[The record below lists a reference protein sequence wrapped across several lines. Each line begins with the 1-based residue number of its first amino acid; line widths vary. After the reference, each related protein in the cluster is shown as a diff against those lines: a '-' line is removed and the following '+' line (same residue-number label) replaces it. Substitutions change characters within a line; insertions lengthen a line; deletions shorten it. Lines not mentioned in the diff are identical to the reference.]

1 LLRITLLGAMQA
13 FDAAGRPIAFRARKT
28 RAILALLALAAPQQV
43 LRSQLIA
50 LLWSTRDLQQA
61 RGSLRQALHEL
72 HSALGPLA
80 ASLLVADRHQ
90 VGLRDSGLEVQS
102 LEPPNRTTEDLAENE
117 RLLLLSDLDGIDP
130 AFDAWLFTERAKLK
144 QRGRVRADA
153 ALRSA
158 SNVDEAL
165 VAAKTLLG
173 IDPAHEA
180 AWEALI
186 RSHMAQGD
194 RTSALAAF
202 EECQIALAETARL
215 DPSASVSTLVSEI
228 RADEAPLLRN
238 WLQRSAFGRVA
249 IFEHE
254 RHDRL
259 RVAVP
264 LLRVLGDAP
273 ASRLAA
279 GLAEELVSA
288 LARFRW
294 ISCFSVQLPITD
306 ILDISGRVRCGPD
319 LDLILDGAVQQHEE
333 QLRVTV
339 RLLDIRAAGE
349 VIWSERF
356 DGTLRSLLTLQDEI
370 ASATVARLEPKLLL
384 WEGERARASLR
395 GHPSAHD
402 LLRMAIPDLFR
413 LHRPAF
419 EEAGA
424 RLRQALEMEP
434 GHPETYVWL
443 TQWHLFALGQGWT
456 TDIGFAARSAQ
467 ELASRAIE
475 LAPGD
480 ARALTLAGHVRA
492 FIDGR
497 PEEARWFHERA
508 LSANPNLTLAW
519 SRAAF
524 ASAYAGRHEDALREA
539 EQARRLSPD
548 DPLAFLSESA
558 LAISNLLLGEYEA
571 AARYGARA
579 ITINPRF
586 STAYKAQLAALGHL
600 GQHDEATEI
609 RGRLLTLEPGFS
621 IGQTLRRLPIRKPE
635 DRARYLDG
643 LRLGG
648 LG

>member
-1 LLRITLLGAMQA
+1 MQA
-13 FDAAGRPIAFRARKT
+13 FDAAGRLISFRARKT
-28 RAILALLALAAPQQV
+28 RAILALLALAAPRQV

-50 LLWSTRDLQQA
+50 LLWSTREVQQA

-80 ASLLVADRHQ
+80 ASLLVVDRHQ
-90 VGLRDSGLEVQS
+90 VGLRDNGLEVES
-102 LEPPNRTTEDLAENE
+102 LENLDRTIDAPEEQE
-117 RLLLLSDLDGIDP
+117 QLLLLSDLDGIAP
-130 AFDAWLFTERAKLK
+130 AFDAWLLSERSRLK
-144 QRGRVRADA
+144 QRGRARADA

-158 SNVDEAL
+158 TNVGEAL
-165 VAAKTLLG
+165 AAAKALLG
-173 IDPAHEA
+173 IDRGHEG
-180 AWEALI
+180 AWESLI
-186 RSHMAQGD
+186 RSHIAHGD
-194 RTSALAAF
+194 RAAAIAAF
-202 EECQIALAETARL
+202 EECRIALAETAQL
-215 DPSASVSTLVSEI
+215 DPSASISTLVAEV
-228 RADEAPLLRN
+228 RADEAPVLRN
-238 WLQRSAFGRVA
+238 WLQRPALGRLA
-249 IFEHE
+249 IFQQE

-259 RVAVP
+259 RVGIP
-264 LLRVLGDAP
+264 HLRALGDA
-273 ASRLAA
+273 AAGHLAA

-294 ISCFSVQLPITD
+294 LSCFSVRSPITD
-306 ILDISGRVRCGPD
+306 ILDVSGRVRCGPD
-319 LDLILDGAVQQHEE
+319 LDLVLDGAVQQNGE
-333 QLRVTV
+333 QLRVAV
-339 RLLDIRAAGE
+339 RLLDLRAAGE
-349 VIWSERF
+349 VVWSERF
-356 DGTLRSLLTLQDEI
+356 DRTLGSLLTLQDEI
-370 ASATVARLEPKLLL
+370 ASATVARLEPTLLL
-384 WEGERARASLR
+384 WEGERARASLGGNPR
-395 GHPSAHD
+395 PHD

-413 LHRPAF
+413 LHRPGF
-419 EEAGA
+419 EEAGV

-434 GHPETYVWL
+434 NYPETYVWL

-456 TDIGFAARSAQ
+456 SDVGSAARSAQ

-497 PEEARWFHERA
+497 PEEARWLHERA

-524 ASAYAGRHEDALREA
+524 ASAYAGRHEDALYQA

-548 DPLAFLSESA
+548 DPLAFLSESVLA
-558 LAISNLLLGEYEA
+558 LSNLLLGEYEA

-600 GQHDEATEI
+600 GQHEEATEI